1 MLAVLRSPGGLG
13 SHLRHLGRPL
23 TPPGSPRRPL
33 SDAGQSI
40 RKMVGRFCLKK
51 TDLQDHGQP
60 NPSWSPALS
69 GLFATLLART
79 EDGSGWVKLP
89 SYKSNGDHIRGLR
102 LPGIPSSAS
111 DQASRL
117 FTRGFET
124 EGRGF
129 EYVIFFHP
137 DQRKSVCLFQPGP
150 CLEGPPGFTHGGA
163 LAAMIDE
170 TCSKTA
176 YLAGQ
181 GLFTMNLNIKFKN
194 LIPIQTVAV
203 LDVQVDRIEDQKLF
217 LSCLVRSPDGESF
230 FAKASATFLQLE
242 LEEETV
248 E

>member
-1 MLAVLRSPGGLG
+1 MGVLIHTHLRSTGTWACTDG
-13 SHLRHLGRPL
+13 
-23 TPPGSPRRPL
+23 TPDPF
-33 SDAGQSI
+33 Q
-40 RKMVGRFCLKK
+40 VEWFCLKK

-69 GLFATLLART
+69 GLFATLLT
-79 EDGSGWVKLP
+79 GTTDGSGWVKLP

-102 LPGIPSSAS
+102 LPGIPPSAS

-117 FTRGFET
+117 FTRGFEA

-181 GLFTMNLNIKFKN
+181 GLFTVSLNIKFKN

-217 LSCLVRSPDGESF
+217 LSCLVHSPDRETF
-230 FAKASATFLQLE
+230 FAKASGGVTFLQME